1 MLKSLKIQDEI
12 REYRGD
18 FCLKINSCTIRSC
31 RVLFVSLCS
40 STLIF
45 KAFLIHVTICH
56 MYELYQFSIAAIADS
71 ILLLDLK
78 IPAFVKQGET
88 VKMECI
94 YDLEYD
100 GLYR

>member
-1 MLKSLKIQDEI
+1 
-12 REYRGD
+12 
-18 FCLKINSCTIRSC
+18 
-31 RVLFVSLCS
+31 
-40 STLIF
+40 
-45 KAFLIHVTICH
+45 

-88 VKMECI
+88 VKMECV